1 MALILCTHTC
11 SVLTAIFPGEPGLAG
26 CPLILLLHLFLDCAS
41 FWDRPKLSMSFLT
54 QSHWVF
60 FGHPLCLIPSTS
72 HVIRLTSH
80 YLFVQYVQTIST
92 YFFSFLALIL
102 CIYDNNNNNFSTT
115 ADSLVL
121 GITGLVA
128 LAVMN
133 SHYYQTL
140 VLNFEVTMG

>member
-1 MALILCTHTC
+1 
-11 SVLTAIFPGEPGLAG
+11 
-26 CPLILLLHLFLDCAS
+26 
-41 FWDRPKLSMSFLT
+41 MSK
-54 QSHWVF
+54 
-60 FGHPLCLIPSTS
+60 PSQPT
-72 HVIRLTSH
+72 
-80 YLFVQYVQTIST
+80 
-92 YFFSFLALIL
+92 FFSFLALIL

-140 VLNFEVTMG
+140 VLNFVVTMG